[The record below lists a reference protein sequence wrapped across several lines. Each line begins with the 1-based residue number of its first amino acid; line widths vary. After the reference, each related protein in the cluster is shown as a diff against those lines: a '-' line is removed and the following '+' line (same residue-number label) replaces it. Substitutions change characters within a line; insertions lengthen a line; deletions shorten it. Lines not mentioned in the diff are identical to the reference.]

1 MKTRNNKRFLAFFV
15 AISIMVGIL
24 CGNGNVRV
32 TQAEDEKSG
41 IEKLHEKHEEDGY
54 KEAGS
59 YTNSDL
65 PVEAK
70 YYSVEAKSDDISLIL
85 DAINTNYK
93 YMEFKGSEIDEVA
106 GYLNEMYDYFYS
118 LINEKDEVVKYF
130 GEKTLI
136 YEPDSETIGKGTLK
150 FSNEDDEEFER
161 EITVK
166 FEDTNVETGENIK
179 ATLSENENVIKR
191 IEITKENIC
200 TITENNGIEYKL
212 SVEAYKPENNQYTIK
227 YSSIDDNKEWISLKK
242 SGKTY
247 SLEVTKAMDD
257 KYGILLWYKDIEP
270 TEAPTTEPTVTP
282 TVSPTK
288 QPDATASP
296 SPEIQIKPSVTI
308 AMGNTIKY
316 EKLVKGKIKEKKIQV
331 KIPKKYKKLL
341 KASDKDKKITAT
353 YGEKVKL
360 RKINKSLKKGIPI
373 IVKIGDK
380 KFKTK
385 VKIKVPTPKFKV
397 ISKPNGRFNKLQF
410 KYNIKGANRVKVRAV
425 GGSKGINRLFDKYVS
440 KPIANK
446 HSWINA
452 NKTTKKATF
461 KMWAY
466 YGKKG
471 NEIRSRVYK
480 YTWKLKK

>member
-316 EKLVKGKIKEKKIQV
+316 EKLVKGKIKGEKIHV

-341 KASDKDKKITAT
+341 KASDKDKKITAKYT
-353 YGEKVKL
+353 KKKLPENEIKVKVTVGAYTQDVMVKVIVAEPKNVKIKTELIKVNGKKYNKIKFFYKFNKKTSVKVKL
-360 RKINKSLKKGIPI
+360 KGKNKQFNTILNKYVKGNKGYKYNKNVYVTTPSRKKTVTFKILLRCGKNKS
-373 IVKIGDK
+373 D
-380 KFKTK
+380 
-385 VKIKVPTPKFKV
+385 
-397 ISKPNGRFNKLQF
+397 
-410 KYNIKGANRVKVRAV
+410 
-425 GGSKGINRLFDKYVS
+425 
-440 KPIANK
+440 
-446 HSWINA
+446 WIE
-452 NKTTKKATF
+452 K
-461 KMWAY
+461 
-466 YGKKG
+466 
-471 NEIRSRVYK
+471 
-480 YTWKLKK
+480 KLKLK